1 MMISLQWW
9 RRPNFLR
16 VAVGHVGHVG
26 CDPQQSQLSITL
38 ANPEKFGSVEV
49 RYLVE
54 TRKSCVAYSREKG
67 AVKNLR
73 IFETTME
80 VSCGWFFS
88 FETQRN
94 LWGSTRQRR
103 AISVRVFDKIL
114 EAQSFLRFWFDWG
127 SATYLLQSSF
137 SPSRPSAKRN
147 CWALDVTKK
156 WWPWGDNDQPSW

>member
-1 MMISLQWW
+1 MINLERWW
-9 RRPNFLR
+9 RPNFLR

-73 IFETTME
+73 IFETTIE
-80 VSCGWFFS
+80 VSCGCFFLS
-88 FETQRN
+88 KHKETFGVQHDSAEPSLRVSQN
-94 LWGSTRQRR
+94 FGGSMP
-103 AISVRVFDKIL
+103 
-114 EAQSFLRFWFDWG
+114 LRFWFDWG

-147 CWALDVTKK
+147 CWALDVTK
-156 WWPWGDNDQPSW
+156 WVNGS